1 MGRKHTAGTAGG
13 SGVGGF
19 NIDNTTLTAAD
30 DLDITIDPAGT
41 GIFKIAGDAQ
51 LQAQGD
57 LRFADS
63 DSSNWVAFQAPATIA
78 SNITWTLP
86 ATDGSSGQ
94 LLSTNSTGTLGW
106 ATAGVSLVDNTID
119 AATHFVTLTTA
130 TTDGSITGVR
140 RSSSKL
146 TFQPS
151 TGTLSIT
158 ELRVAGLATSLAVE
172 NLQTSSYTC
181 VLEDAGK
188 VVTMNNTSSAT
199 ITIPPNSS
207 VAYPIGTTI
216 SIARINSGSVAL
228 TAGGGVTLTG
238 NTASGAMYASEQLYC
253 RKRSTDTWFVVH
265 APATA
270 VGSAS
275 GGSTSTSG
283 GYKQHQYTSAGG
295 YSFVVAS

>member
-63 DSSNWVAFQAPATIA
+63 DSSNWVAFQGPATVS
-78 SNITWTLP
+78 SNVTWTLP
-86 ATDGSSGQ
+86 GTDGTNTQ
-94 LLSTNSTGTLGW
+94 LLSTNGSGVLSW
-106 ATAGVSLVDNTID
+106 ATAGLSLTDNTSD
-119 AATHFVTLTTA
+119 AASHFVTLTTS
-130 TTDGSITGVR
+130 TTDTTITSVR

-151 TGTLSIT
+151 TGTLSVT
-158 ELRVAGLATSLAVE
+158 ELRVAGLATSLQVE
-172 NLQTSSYTC
+172 NVQTSSYTC

-207 VAYPIGTTI
+207 VAYPIGTVI
-216 SIARINSGSVAL
+216 SIARINTGSVAL
-228 TAGGGVTLTG
+228 TAGAGVTLTG
-238 NTASGAMYASEQLYC
+238 NTGTGAMNANEQLFC
-253 RKRSTDTWFVVH
+253 RKRSTDTWLVVH
-265 APATA
+265 TLVTGSVSATGGTVTTPA
-270 VGSAS
+270 GYKLHQF
-275 GGSTSTSG
+275 TSTG
-283 GYKQHQYTSAGG
+283 AQ
-295 YSFVVAS
+295 SFIIS

>member
-41 GIFKIAGDAQ
+41 GIFKVAGDAQ
-51 LQAQGD
+51 IQAQGD

-63 DSSNWVAFQAPATIA
+63 DSSNWVAFQAPATVA
-78 SNITWTLP
+78 ANVTWTLP
-86 ATDGSSGQ
+86 ATDGTNTQ
-94 LLSTNSTGTLGW
+94 LLSTNGTGTLSW
-106 ATAGVSLVDNTID
+106 ATAGLSLTDNTSD
-119 AATHFVTLTTA
+119 AASHFVTLTTA
-130 TTDGSITGVR
+130 TSDTTISSVR

-172 NLQTSSYTC
+172 NVQSSSYTC
-181 VLEDAGK
+181 VLADAGK
-188 VVTMNNTSSAT
+188 VVTMDNTSSAT

-207 VAYPIGTTI
+207 VAYPIGTVI
-216 SIARINSGSVAL
+216 SIARINTGSVAL
-228 TAGGGVTLTG
+228 TAGAGVTIIG
-238 NTASGAMYASEQLYC
+238 NTSTGAMFAGEQLIC
-253 RKRSTDTWFVVH
+253 RKRGTDTWIAING
-265 APATA
+265 APPL
-270 VGSAS
+270 GSYSAS
-275 GGSTSTSG
+275 GGTVSTSG
-283 GYKQHQYTSAGG
+283 SYRLHQFTSATSYTFG
-295 YSFVVAS
+295 

>member
-30 DLDITIDPAGT
+30 DLDITIDPSGT

-78 SNITWTLP
+78 SNVTWTLP
-86 ATDGSSGQ
+86 ATDGSNGQ
-94 LLSTNSTGTLGW
+94 LLSTNSSGVLSW
-106 ATAGVSLVDNTID
+106 ATAGVNLVDNTID

-130 TTDGSITGVR
+130 TTDGSITGIR

-151 TGTLSIT
+151 TGTLT
-158 ELRVAGLATSLAVE
+158 VTQLTVAGLATSLEVE
-172 NLQTSSYTC
+172 NVQTSSYTC
-181 VLEDAGK
+181 VLADAGK
-188 VVTMNNTSSAT
+188 VITMDNTGSAT

-207 VAYPIGTTI
+207 VAFPIGTTI
-216 SIARINSGSVAL
+216 SIARINTGSVAL
-228 TAGGGVTLTG
+228 TAGSGVTLTG
-238 NTASGAMYASEQLYC
+238 NTASGAMYATEELMC
-253 RKRSTDTWFVVH
+253 RKRSTDTWLVIH
-265 APATA
+265 GAPASTGFTA
-270 VGSAS
+270 TGGTVTTPSGYRLHQFPSNGSFTFS
-275 GGSTSTSG
+275 P
-283 GYKQHQYTSAGG
+283 
-295 YSFVVAS
+295 

>member
-41 GIFKIAGDAQ
+41 GIFKVAGDAQ
-51 LQAQGD
+51 IQAQGD

-94 LLSTNSTGTLGW
+94 LFSTNGSGTISW
-106 ATAGVSLVDNTID
+106 ATAGVNLVDNTSD

-130 TTDGSITGVR
+130 TTDGSITGIR

-158 ELRVAGLATSLAVE
+158 ELRVAGLATSLEVE
-172 NLQTSSYTC
+172 NVQSSSYTC
-181 VLEDAGK
+181 VLADAGK
-188 VVTMNNTSSAT
+188 IVTMDNTSSAT

-207 VAYPIGTTI
+207 VAYPVGTVI

-265 APATA
+265 APIAA
-270 VGSAS
+270 VSSAS

-295 YSFVVAS
+295 YSFVVSS

>member
-41 GIFKIAGDAQ
+41 GIFKVAGDAQ
-51 LQAQGD
+51 IQAQGD

-94 LLSTNSTGTLGW
+94 LFSTNGSGTISW
-106 ATAGVSLVDNTID
+106 ATAGVNLVDNTSD

-130 TTDGSITGVR
+130 TTDGSITGIR

-151 TGTLSIT
+151 T
-158 ELRVAGLATSLAVE
+158 ELRVAGLATSYAVE
-172 NLQTSSYTC
+172 NVQTSSYTC
-181 VLEDAGK
+181 VLDDAGK
-188 VVTMNNTSSAT
+188 VVTMNNTSTAT
-199 ITIPPNSS
+199 VTIPPNSS
-207 VAYPIGTTI
+207 VAYPIGTVI
-216 SIARINSGSVAL
+216 SIARINSGAVTL
-228 TAGGGVTLTG
+228 QAGSGVTITG
-238 NTASGAMYASEQLYC
+238 IASGAFSSNEQILC
-253 RKRSTDTWFVVH
+253 RKRSTDTWF
-265 APATA
+265 A
-270 VGSAS
+270 VNTFSAGTLNAS
-275 GGSTSTSG
+275 GGSVTTSG
-283 GYKQHQYTSAGG
+283 GFNIHSYTSGSS
-295 YSFVVAS
+295 SFVIS

>member
-94 LLSTNSTGTLGW
+94 LLSTNSSGVLGW
-106 ATAGVSLVDNTID
+106 ATAGINIADNTVD
-119 AATHFVTLTTA
+119 AATHYVTLTTV
-130 TTDGSITGVR
+130 TTDTSATSLR

-151 TGTLSIT
+151 TGTLSSTVFT
-158 ELRVAGLATSLAVE
+158 E
-172 NLQTSSYTC
+172 TSSIA
-181 VLEDAGK
+181 LKENFRPIEDALEKILNLTGMIYDRKDGSQKDEVGMIAEHVNSVIPNVVGK
-188 VVTMNNTSSAT
+188 DSQGQPAT
-199 ITIPPNSS
+199 I
-207 VAYPIGTTI
+207 AYQ
-216 SIARINSGSVAL
+216 RI
-228 TAGGGVTLTG
+228 TAYLI
-238 NTASGAMYASEQLYC
+238 E
-253 RKRSTDTWFVVH
+253 
-265 APATA
+265 A
-270 VGSAS
+270 VKSL
-275 GGSTSTSG
+275 
-283 GYKQHQYTSAGG
+283 KQEINDLKGDKK
-295 YSFVVAS
+295 

>member
-41 GIFKIAGDAQ
+41 GIFKVAGDAQ
-51 LQAQGD
+51 IQAQGD

-63 DSSNWVAFQAPATIA
+63 DSSNWVAFQAPATVA
-78 SNITWTLP
+78 ANVTWTLP
-86 ATDGSSGQ
+86 ATDGTNTQ
-94 LLSTNSTGTLGW
+94 LLSTNGTGTLSW
-106 ATAGVSLVDNTID
+106 ATAGLSLTDNTSD
-119 AATHFVTLTTA
+119 AASHFVTLTTA
-130 TTDGSITGVR
+130 TSDTTISSVR

-172 NLQTSSYTC
+172 NVQSSSYTC
-181 VLEDAGK
+181 VLADAGK
-188 VVTMNNTSSAT
+188 VVTMDNTSSAT

-207 VAYPIGTTI
+207 VAYPIGTVI
-216 SIARINSGSVAL
+216 SIARINSGTVAL
-228 TAGGGVTLTG
+228 TAGAGVTLTG
-238 NTASGAMYASEQLYC
+238 NTATGAMAATEQLFC

-265 APATA
+265 ALAPGALSAT
-270 VGSAS
+270 

-283 GYKQHQYTSAGG
+283 SFKIHQFTSVGG
-295 YSFVVAS
+295 QSFVIS

>member
-86 ATDGSSGQ
+86 ATDGTSGQ
-94 LLSTNSTGTLGW
+94 LLSTNSLGVLGW
-106 ATAGVSLVDNTID
+106 ATAGVSIADNTTD

-130 TTDGSITGVR
+130 TTDGAITGIR

-151 TGTLSIT
+151 TGTLSSTIFT
-158 ELRVAGLATSLAVE
+158 E
-172 NLQTSSYTC
+172 TSSIALKENFRPIENA
-181 VLEDAGK
+181 LEKILNLSGVIYDRKDGSQKDEAGMIAEHVNSVIPN
-188 VVTMNNTSSAT
+188 VVGKDDQGQPAT
-199 ITIPPNSS
+199 I
-207 VAYPIGTTI
+207 AYQ
-216 SIARINSGSVAL
+216 RI
-228 TAGGGVTLTG
+228 TAYLIEAVKSLKQEINDLKGD
-238 NTASGAMYASEQLYC
+238 
-253 RKRSTDTWFVVH
+253 RK
-265 APATA
+265 
-270 VGSAS
+270 
-275 GGSTSTSG
+275 
-283 GYKQHQYTSAGG
+283 
-295 YSFVVAS
+295 